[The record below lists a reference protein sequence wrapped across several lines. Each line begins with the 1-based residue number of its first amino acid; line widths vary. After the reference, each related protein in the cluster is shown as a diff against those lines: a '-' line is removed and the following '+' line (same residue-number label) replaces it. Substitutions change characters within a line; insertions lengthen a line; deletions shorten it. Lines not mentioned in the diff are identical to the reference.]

1 MYATRVLAHYFLFL
15 FFGFH
20 ISTYTEVVLK
30 IRGKPTVQRSFV
42 HRLRLVLTTWT
53 LTWLRIQKLWFLEL
67 TVDYYC
73 LGLAVHH
80 TSQCYVV
87 LTNERMFCK
96 VVYGTLFS
104 K

>member
-30 IRGKPTVQRSFV
+30 VRGKPTVQRS
-42 HRLRLVLTTWT
+42 T
-53 LTWLRIQKLWFLEL
+53 IQKLWFLEL

-87 LTNERMFCK
+87 
-96 VVYGTLFS
+96 VYGTLLITSLNTIENVWGTDAYPVIFQYP
-104 K
+104 